1 MVVLWSFNINIF
13 QKKNYFFVVS
23 LSNIIVPPISC
34 ARAQSSRDSWQT
46 ITKYIQNS
54 YRKFRA
60 IHIRLSRKLKMGELA
75 AFFESTKIRDHRPIT
90 ENIFSYFDFKD
101 LVTLPN
107 KKTGCEL
114 INQHW
119 QWNFERLEFLAE
131 EMDQEWPHF

>member
-1 MVVLWSFNINIF
+1 
-13 QKKNYFFVVS
+13 
-23 LSNIIVPPISC
+23 
-34 ARAQSSRDSWQT
+34 
-46 ITKYIQNS
+46 
-54 YRKFRA
+54 
-60 IHIRLSRKLKMGELA
+60 MGELA

-119 QWNFERLEFLAE
+119 QWKFERLEFLAE